1 MTTKFLIDEQF
12 IIALA
17 SQLGIDINTLIVRI
31 GNLSSLSTTD
41 KTSLVN
47 AVNEV
52 RQQLVQLKQDVLG
65 GDLSSA
71 LDTLEEFAAAINND
85 PTFATTIVTQLNNR
99 LRFDAPQALTNPQQ
113 QQALD
118 NLGLTSST
126 TDYLAVYTQNR
137 GAM

>member
-1 MTTKFLIDEQF
+1 MTTKTLIDDQF
-12 IIALA
+12 IVALA
-17 SQLGIDINTLIVRI
+17 SQLGIDINTLIGRI
-31 GNLSSLSTTD
+31 GNLTNLSTTD
-41 KTSLVN
+41 KTNLVN

-52 RQQLVQLKQDVLG
+52 RQQLAQLKQDVLG

-71 LDTLEEFAAAINND
+71 LDTLKEFADAINND

>member
-52 RQQLVQLKQDVLG
+52 RQQLVQLKQNVLG

-99 LRFDAPQALTNPQQ
+99 LRFDAPQALTNTQQ

-118 NLGLTSST
+118 NLGLTSAT